1 MSLATDDQ
9 YFNIPIA
16 RHLLAEIYTN
26 AGEQARAIGELDT
39 LLSKPYF
46 VSRAWL
52 RLDPEWAPLRDDPA
66 FQRLLATP
74 GP

>member
-1 MSLATDDQ
+1 M
-9 YFNIPIA
+9 
-16 RHLLAEIYTN
+16 TN
-26 AGEQARAIGELDT
+26 TSTSQSPVTCSRRSTRMTGERARAIGELDT
-39 LLSKPYF
+39 LLAKPYF